1 MAACSSALYPYNKE
15 VLPHTYMELP
25 VLQFLTVAPYSVTV
39 YHGKERG
46 SIYLI
51 PPLEVFISSDRIP
64 SQSSLPWAGQIQ
76 VSASPQ
82 MGNAPGL

>member
-1 MAACSSALYPYNKE
+1 
-15 VLPHTYMELP
+15 MELP